1 MSASGPTVPTN
12 GDQLAPVLAGVSAVL
27 RAGLPIRPS
36 TAPEALL
43 RLDGVTARSVNPDDR
58 LARVDALD
66 RLIRAEL
73 KRFGLVDLRKA
84 AALLFG
90 ATKVGGTLTE
100 RRRHGAASAQ
110 YEFDHFRKRIEPRIA
125 EQLAWQLYQD
135 GLQYIRRA
143 GDGDPIAGSGQT
155 PIISADHIEHPDVAE
170 REILLSLL
178 WSDVYG
184 LRAELIRREAA
195 AGDPERISVFQEGDD
210 AALWY
215 LARLLTR
222 IDAYLGRYG
231 QEILHGAASFNAESL
246 IRLAGWT
253 GEVTVERARELRF
266 AMARAGEWDR
276 VGFLHRISR

>member
-1 MSASGPTVPTN
+1 VKAG
-12 GDQLAPVLAGVSAVL
+12 VLALL

-36 TAPEALL
+36 TAPDALL
-43 RLDGVTARSVNPDDR
+43 ELDGVTARSVNPDDR

-66 RLIRAEL
+66 RLVRGEI
-73 KRFGLVDLRKA
+73 KRLALVDLRKA

-90 ATKVGGTLTE
+90 ATKGGGTLTE

-110 YEFDHFRKRIEPRIA
+110 YEFDHFRKRIEPRIV
-125 EQLAWQLYQD
+125 EQLAWQLHQD
-135 GLQYIRRA
+135 GLQYVRRG
-143 GDGDPIAGSGQT
+143 GDGDPIAASGQT

-170 REILLSLL
+170 REILLSRL

-184 LRAELIRREAA
+184 LRAELIQREVAV
-195 AGDPERISVFQEGDD
+195 GDPQLGSVFRAADD

-222 IDAYLGRYG
+222 IDVYLGHYG
-231 QEILHGAASFNAESL
+231 TEILHGAASFNAESL

-253 GEVTVERARELRF
+253 GEVTAERARELRF
-266 AMARAGEWDR
+266 ALARVGEWDR
-276 VGFLHRISR
+276 LGFLAQASESRLPLLNARMSP